1 MKIIGLG
8 YLVIESTEAQQWP
21 GFARDVL
28 GMEAAVDAD
37 GTVVLRVDER
47 AARIVIVPGE
57 RDVLQAIGLEVTGG
71 LAWEAAVDE
80 LHAAGAAVSTDTGT
94 QARRAQVTGLAK
106 VSDPSGN
113 PLEIF
118 HGPLIVTSP
127 LDQAG
132 GPRYKTGELGLGHV
146 VIPAVKLDETFR
158 FYVETLG
165 FGHRDT
171 IRPMLN
177 YPEPVILQFLGCN
190 RRHHTVALASQPD
203 PRGMRHFMLEVES
216 IADVGRA
223 YDRCREGSVLMTHL
237 GQHSNDQGLS
247 FYIRCPG
254 GMMLEFGTACIEVD
268 EATWS
273 ARELDAAGFWGH
285 QLVSP

>member
-8 YLVIESTEAQQWP
+8 YLVIESTEAEHWP

-47 AARIVIVPGE
+47 AARIVIVPAE
-57 RDVLQAIGLEVTGG
+57 RNALQGVGLEVTGG

-80 LHAAGAAVSTDTGT
+80 LRAAGAEVSTDTGA
-94 QARRAQVTGLAK
+94 QARRARVTGLAR

-127 LDQAG
+127 LDRPG

-146 VIPAVKLDETFR
+146 VVPAVKLDETFR

-177 YPEPVILQFLGCN
+177 YPDPLILQFLGCN

-216 IADVGRA
+216 IAEVGRT
-223 YDRCREGSVLMTHL
+223 YDRCRERGLLMTHL

-254 GMMLEFGTACIEVD
+254 GLMLEFGTACIEVD
-268 EATWS
+268 GATWS

-285 QLVSP
+285 QLVSS